1 MAQKAKTRVRR
12 CIELTTDPSAFSY
25 HRQLILKPL
34 NGKFKETI
42 MMGVTSALTR
52 TSSPDS
58 RLACHVISFR
68 VVSHL
73 ALLLVLLSSLN
84 QFSLWTLWSIR
95 FLLHGVRSFPTPHV
109 PKTE

>member
-1 MAQKAKTRVRR
+1 MHA
-12 CIELTTDPSAFSY
+12 L
-25 HRQLILKPL
+25 LKKVFL
-34 NGKFKETI
+34 VF
-42 MMGVTSALTR
+42 VTSALTR

-73 ALLLVLLSSLN
+73 ALLLVLLSTLN

-95 FLLHGVRSFPTPHV
+95 FSLHGVRSFPTPHV